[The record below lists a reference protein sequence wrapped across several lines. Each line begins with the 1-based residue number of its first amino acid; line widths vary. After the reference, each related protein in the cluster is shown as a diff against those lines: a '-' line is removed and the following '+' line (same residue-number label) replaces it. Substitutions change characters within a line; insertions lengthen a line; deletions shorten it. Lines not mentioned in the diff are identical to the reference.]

1 MLAFSDAADT
11 TGQGSE
17 IGRHKNEKDGRRSA
31 ISVIVEHETCAVLA
45 RGALGRIATVHLR
58 LPAHLAFL

>member
-31 ISVIVEHETCAVLA
+31 ISVIVKQASAAKHAQCSPEV
-45 RGALGRIATVHLR
+45 R
-58 LPAHLAFL
+58 